1 MADFA
6 VIGYVV
12 IDMILDTQGERVQ
25 LGGAPTYGVLV
36 AKTLGKEVKMVTK
49 IGGDIESELLSQLK
63 ELAGD
68 LDQMMIKDAT
78 TTRFRIDLR
87 GAERKSRGG
96 ALFCE
101 EIKPDNV
108 KDLPD
113 AVILAP
119 VMWEIPWT
127 TLASIVA
134 EVLAVDIQGFIRTHL
149 RSGDASI
156 LLKRWIDTGM
166 MKRVAIYK
174 STEDELRDFTCEPD
188 TMKGL
193 ERIVR
198 SGPGIAIATRGSEG
212 AMMIAA
218 DGRYNI
224 PAYQIQKMDDMGL
237 GDAFTAGFFC
247 EYLDGRDPSW
257 CASMGAAMASCVGE
271 TIGPRIDA
279 SHSEIVERAED
290 VYNRIIRL

>member
-25 LGGAPTYGVLV
+25 LGGAPTYSALV
-36 AKTLGKEVKMVTK
+36 AKTLGKSVKMVTK

-68 LDQMMIKDAT
+68 LDEMMIREAT

-87 GAERKSRGG
+87 GPERKSRGG

-101 EIKPDNV
+101 EIKPEDV

-174 STEDELRDFTCEPD
+174 STEDELRDFTGEPD
-188 TMKGL
+188 TLKGL
-193 ERIVR
+193 ESAR
-198 SGPGIAIATRGSEG
+198 ATR
-212 AMMIAA
+212 
-218 DGRYNI
+218 R
-224 PAYQIQKMDDMGL
+224 K
-237 GDAFTAGFFC
+237 
-247 EYLDGRDPSW
+247 
-257 CASMGAAMASCVGE
+257 
-271 TIGPRIDA
+271 
-279 SHSEIVERAED
+279 
-290 VYNRIIRL
+290 IR